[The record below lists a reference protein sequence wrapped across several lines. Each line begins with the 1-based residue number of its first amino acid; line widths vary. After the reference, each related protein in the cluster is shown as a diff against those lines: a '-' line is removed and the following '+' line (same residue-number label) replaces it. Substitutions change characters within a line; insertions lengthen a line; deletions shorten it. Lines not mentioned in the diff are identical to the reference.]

1 MAATLRMTHQREII
15 LQELSRCGTHPTA
28 DDLYEQVRKKLP
40 RISLATVYR
49 NLEILSEAGL
59 IKKLEVSGRKKRFD
73 WDLVEHN
80 HISCIRCHRVDNIET
95 TAAQI
100 DATGSIQHK
109 GYNLS
114 GFRIEFFGICPECR
128 QHSTEHKEKGENTM
142 GCRKCT
148 TSALGDQ
155 QRQVL
160 EALART
166 AEPCGSKDIAGATG
180 LESKQVSCQITALKK
195 KGYIDSPARCK
206 YEITEQG
213 KNILTQ

>member
-1 MAATLRMTHQREII
+1 MTATLRMTHQREII

-49 NLEILSEAGL
+49 NLELLSEAGL

-73 WDLVEHN
+73 WDLAGHN
-80 HISCIRCHRVDNIET
+80 HICCIKCHRVDNIET

-100 DATGSIQHK
+100 DAAPSIRHK
-109 GYNLS
+109 GYTLS
-114 GFRIEFFGICPECR
+114 GFRIEFFGLCPTCR
-128 QHSTEHKEKGENTM
+128 QDSIEHKEKGEQTM
-142 GCRKCT
+142 GCRKCPT
-148 TSALGDQ
+148 PALDDQ

-160 EALART
+160 ESLAKT
-166 AEPCGSKDIAGATG
+166 SEPCGSKDIAAATG

>member
-1 MAATLRMTHQREII
+1 MTDTLRMTHQREII
-15 LQELSRCGTHPTA
+15 LQELSSCDTHPTA
-28 DDLYEQVRKKLP
+28 DDLYEKVRKKLP

-59 IKKLEVSGRKKRFD
+59 IKKLEISGRKKRFD
-73 WDLVEHN
+73 WDLDAHS
-80 HISCIRCHRVDNIET
+80 HIVCVRCHRVDNIDT
-95 TAAQI
+95 TAVQI
-100 DATGSIQHK
+100 DAASSIQQT

-114 GFRIEFFGICPECR
+114 GLRIEFFGLCPACR
-128 QHSTEHKEKGENTM
+128 QYSIAHKEKGEHTM
-142 GCRKCT
+142 DCKKCT
-148 TSALGDQ
+148 TSTLGDQ

-160 EALART
+160 EALAKT
-166 AEPCGSKDIAGATG
+166 AGPCGSKDIAVATG

-195 KGYIDSPARCK
+195 KGYIASPARCK